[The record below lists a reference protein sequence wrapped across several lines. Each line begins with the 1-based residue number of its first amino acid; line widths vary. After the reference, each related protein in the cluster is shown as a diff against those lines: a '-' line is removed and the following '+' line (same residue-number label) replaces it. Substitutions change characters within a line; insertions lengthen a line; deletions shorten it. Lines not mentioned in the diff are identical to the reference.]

1 MPVELRVG
9 QSSAPSRS
17 VEVPAIHAFQKSKR
31 LRRTD
36 EISSVFSF
44 KCQVY
49 GEYLRILVKPNGL
62 IHPRFT
68 AVVRKKTV
76 ILAVNRNYIKRSL
89 REIFRLHQSLFDKLD
104 VVVLAH
110 KGFDKLDSKRVEHE
124 FLLLARELNH
134 AVDRIKCLDC

>member
-1 MPVELRVG
+1 MPVELRAG
-9 QSSAPSRS
+9 QSSALSRPAA
-17 VEVPAIHAFQKSKR
+17 VPAMLTFQKSKR

-44 KCQVY
+44 KCQIY

-68 AVVRKKTV
+68 VVVRKKTV
-76 ILAVNRNYIKRSL
+76 VLAVNRNYIKRSL
-89 REIFRLHQSLFDKLD
+89 RELFRLHQSLFDKLD

-110 KGFDKLDSKRVEHE
+110 KGFSRIAFKLIEQE
-124 FLLLARELNH
+124 FFLLASQLIAR
-134 AVDRIKCLDC
+134 RTG

>member
-1 MPVELRVG
+1 MPVELRAG
-9 QSSAPSRS
+9 QNSAPSRPAG
-17 VEVPAIHAFQKSKR
+17 VPAIHAFQKSKR

-44 KCQVY
+44 KCQAY

-62 IHPRFT
+62 INPRFT

-76 ILAVNRNYIKRSL
+76 VLAVNRNYIKRSL
-89 REIFRLHQSLFDKLD
+89 REIFRVHQSLFDKLD

-110 KGFDKLDSKRVEHE
+110 KGFSKIAFKRVERE
-124 FLLLARELNH
+124 FLLLVHELNTRL
-134 AVDRIKCLDC
+134 AG

>member
-1 MPVELRVG
+1 M
-9 QSSAPSRS
+9 
-17 VEVPAIHAFQKSKR
+17 
-31 LRRTD
+31 
-36 EISSVFSF
+36 
-44 KCQVY
+44 
-49 GEYLRILVKPNGL
+49 
-62 IHPRFT
+62 
-68 AVVRKKTV
+68 